1 MYQPPTIIAGDLT
14 TTLVTK
20 YNNLV
25 TAIKPGTFTIK
36 TGIIDA
42 TQAQDHVLLA
52 AQAGQYVQL
61 TQVMVI
67 VWSQEANPSPVLPQ
81 ISIGTN
87 TLANN
92 FISAT
97 TLAHTVRQVQ
107 LMTLPTLLS
116 DVNSQAL
123 RLKVIP
129 SSYAEFRLQVWVEG
143 RLVGNGTA

>member
-1 MYQPPTIIAGDLT
+1 MYLPPTIVAGDLT

-25 TAIKPGTFTIK
+25 TALKPGTFTIQ
-36 TGIIDA
+36 TGIIDG
-42 TQAQDHVLLA
+42 TQAQDLVLLT
-52 AQAGQYVQL
+52 AQAGHYVQL

-67 VWSQEANPSPVLPQ
+67 VWAQEANPLPVLPQ
-81 ISIGTN
+81 LSLGTN
-87 TLANN
+87 TPANN
-92 FISAT
+92 VISAT

-107 LMTLPTLLS
+107 LITLPTLLA